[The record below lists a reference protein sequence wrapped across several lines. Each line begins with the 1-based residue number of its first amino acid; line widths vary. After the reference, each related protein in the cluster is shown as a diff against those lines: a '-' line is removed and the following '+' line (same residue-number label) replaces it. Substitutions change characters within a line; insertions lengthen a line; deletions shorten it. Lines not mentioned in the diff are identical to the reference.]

1 MVAAR
6 TPRPSAACLPFT
18 DPLAGPEERTTLDA
32 ITVTGIRRSFE
43 MGDRRLVALDG
54 IDLRVAEREIV
65 AIVGRNGS
73 GKSTLLRVIS
83 GLLPPDQGHVLAFGT
98 SVTGVDARIGLV
110 FQEPRLLPWRDVL
123 ANVAFPLQLSG
134 LERPERERRAHD
146 ALSLTG
152 LSEFADALPSQLSG
166 GMAQRA
172 SLARALVSRP
182 SILLLDEPFS
192 ALDALTRERLDG
204 ELLSLWART
213 GTTIVLVTH
222 SIPEAVFLADRVLVM
237 SPRPGRI
244 VSEIVV
250 ATART
255 RTGSGSDAATFSTAA
270 ERVRAALEA
279 AERSAVGTA
288 A

>member
-1 MVAAR
+1 
-6 TPRPSAACLPFT
+6 
-18 DPLAGPEERTTLDA
+18 
-32 ITVTGIRRSFE
+32 